1 MQTLNAPPV
10 YHGAGGAFSFPKVK
24 ALKIF
29 IVFFFFGVSF
39 VPYSLAKKASQN
51 EKPNILLITIDTLR
65 PDRLSSY
72 SDKHLKT
79 VNIDRLALS
88 GVVFTKAFA
97 HTPMTLP
104 SHTNIMLGTT
114 PLYHGVHDNSHFIVH
129 DEFLTLAEHLKT
141 GGYATGAFVG
151 AFPLDS
157 RFGLKQG
164 FDVYDDNY
172 GYKSLQEFSYVER
185 RAEVVINKA
194 MEWIDSQEKPW
205 FCWIHCFDPH
215 QRYEPPEPFR
225 EQYEGQ
231 AYNGEVAYVDF
242 SIGQLFDYLEEKN
255 IYDKSLIIFTGDHG
269 ESLGE
274 HGEPTHG
281 YFAYNSTLRIP
292 LIMSFPGARP
302 GKVEQ
307 NVSHS
312 DIFPTICDVAG
323 IKKPS
328 FLQGVSLLAA
338 AKGKKL
344 PKRRIYFEALYANLN
359 RGWAPQKG
367 YIEGHLKFIDS
378 PIPELYD
385 LSLDFG
391 ETQNLI
397 EKKDLNLYK
406 KNLDELIKM
415 LSLAENDSERF
426 SVDKESLKKLESL
439 GYLSSIQATM
449 KKTYT
454 VEDDLKTL
462 LPYQIKFQ
470 NSIKEFNGGRIMEGI
485 RLLKEIISERKDF
498 DQAYSHLATLYKE
511 QGKLME
517 AVNTLKEGLEFN
529 PSNYKIISTYG
540 ILLIE
545 IGQYDSAIEIFKR
558 GLALI
563 DYDPDLWNYM
573 GVAYWSK
580 KDFQNAVKAY
590 QQALLLDDNYPVIFN
605 NLGSLYLTQAIK
617 SKKASDLQMAVHNF
631 KKAIELDP
639 GYASAYNGLG
649 TAYGKVGD
657 IDAAVFC
664 WKKAVEL
671 KPDFSFPLYNLGLT
685 LLSKGDKAQALE
697 YFEDYKK
704 IFYSRLPI
712 KERDTLDELIE
723 QCQQK

>member
-1 MQTLNAPPV
+1 MKTA
-10 YHGAGGAFSFPKVK
+10 
-24 ALKIF
+24 KIF
-29 IVFFFFGVSF
+29 VSILLLGVVL
-39 VPYSLAKKASQN
+39 VPLSLAKIASR
-51 EKPNILLITIDTLR
+51 EKQPNILLITIDTLR

-79 VNIDRLALS
+79 PNIDRLALN

-104 SHTNIMLGTT
+104 SHANILLGTT
-114 PLYHGVHDNSHFIVH
+114 PLYHGVHDNSHFIIH
-129 DEFLTLAEHLKT
+129 DEFLTLAEHLKAE
-141 GGYATGAFVG
+141 GYTTGAFVG
-151 AFPLDS
+151 AFPVDS

-164 FDVYDDNY
+164 FDIYDDNY

-185 RAEVVINKA
+185 RAEVVVNKA
-194 MEWIDSQEKPW
+194 KEWIDSQENPW

-215 QRYEPPEPFR
+215 QRYDPPEPFR
-225 EQYEGQ
+225 EQHKGQ
-231 AYNGEVAYVDF
+231 FYNGEVAYVDY
-242 SIGQLFDYLEEKN
+242 SLGILFDYLEAKN

-281 YFAYNSTLRIP
+281 YFAYNSTLWVP
-292 LIMSFPGARP
+292 LILSFPHGTSGR
-302 GKVEQ
+302 VEQ
-307 NVSHS
+307 NVCHS
-312 DIFPTICDVAG
+312 DIFPTICDVLDLE
-323 IKKPS
+323 KPS

-338 AKGKKL
+338 AKGKKI
-344 PKRRIYFEALYANLN
+344 PCRRIYFEALYANLN
-359 RGWAPQKG
+359 RGWAPLKG
-367 YIEGHLKFIDS
+367 YIEGDLKFIDS

-385 LSLDFG
+385 LSFDFD

-397 EKKDLNLYK
+397 NQEHLSSYK
-406 KNLDELIKM
+406 KNMDELCGD
-415 LSLAENDSERF
+415 LSLAESASGRF
-426 SVDKESLKKLESL
+426 SVDRESLKKLESL
-439 GYLSSIQATM
+439 GYLSSIQGFM
-449 KKTYT
+449 KKNFT

-462 LPYQIKFQ
+462 LPYQIKLQ
-470 NSIKEFNGGRIMEGI
+470 SSIKAYNGGRIMESI
-485 RLLKEIISERKDF
+485 SLLKDIIAERKDF

-517 AVNTLKEGLEFN
+517 AVDTLKKGLEFN

-580 KDFQNAVKAY
+580 KDFQNAVKSY
-590 QQALLLDDNYPVIFN
+590 QQALSLDDNYPVIFN
-605 NLGSLYLTQAIK
+605 NLGSLYLSQALE
-617 SKKASDLQMAVHNF
+617 SKQVSDLQMAIHNF
-631 KKAIELDP
+631 KKAIEFDP
-639 GYASAYNGLG
+639 DYASAYNGLG

-657 IDAAVFC
+657 IDAALLC
-664 WKKAVEL
+664 WRKAVEL
-671 KPDFSFPLYNLGLT
+671 KPDFSYPLYNLGLT
-685 LLSKGDKAQALE
+685 LLSKGDKTQALV

-704 IFYSRLPI
+704 IFYSRLPV
-712 KERDTLDELIE
+712 KEREKLDDLIE
-723 QCQQK
+723 LCQQK

>member
-1 MQTLNAPPV
+1 MQTLSAPPARE
-10 YHGAGGAFSFPKVK
+10 AGGAFSYPTMKTV
-24 ALKIF
+24 KIF
-29 IVFFFFGVSF
+29 VGILFLGMVL
-39 VPYSLAKKASQN
+39 VPLSLAKIESR
-51 EKPNILLITIDTLR
+51 EERPNVLLITIDTLR

-79 VNIDRLALS
+79 PNIDRLALN
-88 GVVFTKAFA
+88 GIVFTKAFA

-104 SHTNIMLGTT
+104 SHANILLGTT
-114 PLYHGVHDNSHFIVH
+114 PLYHGVHDNSHFKIH
-129 DEFLTLAEHLKT
+129 DEFLTLAEHLKAE
-141 GGYATGAFVG
+141 GYSTGAFVG
-151 AFPLDS
+151 AFPVDS

-185 RAEVVINKA
+185 RAEVVVNKA
-194 MEWIDSQEKPW
+194 KEWIDSQENPW

-231 AYNGEVAYVDF
+231 SYNGEVAYVDY
-242 SIGQLFDYLEEKN
+242 SLGKLFDYLEAKN

-281 YFAYNSTLRIP
+281 YFAYNSTLWIP
-292 LIMSFPGARP
+292 LIISFPHGTSGRI
-302 GKVEQ
+302 EQ
-307 NVSHS
+307 NVCHS
-312 DIFPTICDVAG
+312 DIFPTICDVLDLE
-323 IKKPS
+323 KPS
-328 FLQGVSLLAA
+328 FLQGASLLAA
-338 AKGKKL
+338 AKGKKI
-344 PKRRIYFEALYANLN
+344 PRRRIYFEALYANLN
-359 RGWAPQKG
+359 RGWAPLKG
-367 YIEGHLKFIDS
+367 YIEGDLKFIDS

-385 LSLDFG
+385 LSLDFD
-391 ETQNLI
+391 EAQNLI
-397 EKKDLNLYK
+397 NPKQLSLYK
-406 KNLDELIKM
+406 KNMEKLCSD
-415 LSLAENDSERF
+415 LSLKEKGSGRF
-426 SVDKESLKKLESL
+426 SVDREALKKLESL
-439 GYLSSIQATM
+439 GYLSNIQDFM
-449 KKTYT
+449 KKTFT

-462 LPYQIKFQ
+462 LPYQVKLQ
-470 NSIKEFNGGRIMEGI
+470 SSIKAYNGGRIMESI
-485 RLLKEIISERKDF
+485 SLLKNIIAERKDF

-517 AVNTLKEGLEFN
+517 AVDTLKKGLEYN

-545 IGQYDSAIEIFKR
+545 VGQYDAAIEIFKR

-605 NLGSLYLTQAIK
+605 NLGSLYLSQALK
-617 SKKASDLQMAVHNF
+617 SKQVSDLQMAIHNF
-631 KKAIELDP
+631 KKAIEFDP
-639 GYASAYNGLG
+639 DYASAYNGLG

-671 KPDFSFPLYNLGLT
+671 KPDFSYPLYNLGLT
-685 LLSKGDKAQALE
+685 LLSKGDKTQALE
-697 YFEDYKK
+697 YFKDYKK
-704 IFYSRLPI
+704 IFYSRLPVH
-712 KERDTLDELIE
+712 EREKLDELIE
-723 QCQQK
+723 LCQQK